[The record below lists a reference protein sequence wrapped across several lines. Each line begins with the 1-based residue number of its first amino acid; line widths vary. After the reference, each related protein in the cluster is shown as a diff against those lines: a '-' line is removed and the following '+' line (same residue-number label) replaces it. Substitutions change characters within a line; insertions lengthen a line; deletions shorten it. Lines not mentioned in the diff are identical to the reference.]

1 MCYQLFV
8 VDLLSDEFVFTQR
21 VASFSCDGVDRPFL
35 HLLLY
40 GAVQHEERLAGTLL
54 TDRQRQAAVS
64 HLNPPLLH
72 IHPEKSSAAA
82 GFNQSSSFLMNKL
95 TAAQI

>member
-1 MCYQLFV
+1 MCVCYQLFV

-21 VASFSCDGVDRPFL
+21 IASFSCDGVDRSFL

-40 GAVQHEERLAGTLL
+40 GTVQHEERLAGTLL
-54 TDRQRQAAVS
+54 TDRERETRAS
-64 HLNPPLLH
+64 HQNP
-72 IHPEKSSAAA
+72 HPEKCSAAA
-82 GFNQSSSFLMNKL
+82 EFSQYSSFLMNKL

>member
-40 GAVQHEERLAGTLL
+40 CAVQHEKRLSGTLL
-54 TDRQRQAAVS
+54 TDRQADRERETGPCVTS
-64 HLNPPLLH
+64 
-72 IHPEKSSAAA
+72 ESSITTH
-82 GFNQSSSFLMNKL
+82 SC
-95 TAAQI
+95 